1 MSWFSKVVGYE
12 IKIRNSIACLY
23 VSNEYVKIGIENTRT
38 LIIAQ
43 KKCCDV
49 NLTNRYRTCL
59 LKTTQH

>member
-43 KKCCDV
+43 KNAV
-49 NLTNRYRTCL
+49 M
-59 LKTTQH
+59 